1 MPRFTLLGLP
11 SSVSILI
18 TVLLVTVAAIVV
30 TGLMR
35 GALHRALDR
44 RGVDKSGSISV
55 LTQLGQYV
63 LVTLALV
70 ITLQSVGVNLVALVT
85 AGAFFAAALGFALQ
99 NVTANFVA
107 GLVLLFERTI
117 RPGDVLEVDGTV
129 VRVTRVGLRASIVRT
144 RDEEDLIVPN
154 ATLVQNTVKSITL
167 RDNIF
172 RVRTSV
178 GVAYASDLD
187 LTYRVLTIAARGVPG
202 RVPSMEPRVL
212 LSEFGNSSVDFEV
225 SIWTRDPW
233 GARVARSDLN
243 FAIWHALKSASI
255 TIAFPQ
261 LDVHFDRGPES
272 GAEAGAPLPS
282 AARPRGSDAPADR
295 A

>member
-11 SSVSILI
+11 SSISILI
-18 TVLLVTVAAIVV
+18 AVVVVTVASIVV

-35 GALHRALDR
+35 GAIHRALDR

-63 LVTLALV
+63 LVALALIV
-70 ITLQSVGVNLVALVT
+70 TLQSVGVNLVALVT

-117 RPGDVLEVDGTV
+117 KPGDVLEVDGTV

-154 ATLVQNTVKSITL
+154 ASLVQNTVKSITL

-172 RVRTSV
+172 RVRTNV

-187 LTYRVLTIAARGVPG
+187 LTYRVLTNAARGVPG

-212 LSEFGNSSVDFEV
+212 LSEFGNSAVDFEV

-243 FAIWHALKSASI
+243 FAIWHALKSAGI

-261 LDVHFDRGPES
+261 LDVHFDHGVDG
-272 GAEAGAPLPS
+272 GALLPNAAHTGGGAP
-282 AARPRGSDAPADR
+282 AGSS
-295 A
+295 